1 MIKNQSEN
9 NLWLWGLSSSNMK
22 ANSRPGGLWRNTPD
36 SLCTGGHLV
45 AEALCNEENS
55 PAEILADIHAGVE
68 RSTL

>member
-1 MIKNQSEN
+1 
-9 NLWLWGLSSSNMK
+9 MK